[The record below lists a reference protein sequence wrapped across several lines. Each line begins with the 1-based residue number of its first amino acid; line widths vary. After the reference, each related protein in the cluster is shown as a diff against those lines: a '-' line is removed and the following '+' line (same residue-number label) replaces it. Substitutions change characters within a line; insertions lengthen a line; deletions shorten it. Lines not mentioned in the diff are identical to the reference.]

1 MSLRTRGLLFGVTAA
16 LAIGVVIGLGGA
28 PKSNPLRASQA
39 PSGGGIAVAPNDRSF
54 LVTAEDLRARRA
66 QAVAGVEPFRDA
78 FDDLL
83 QWARTATNT
92 APRPLQPL
100 VVTDNDNELTDDATR
115 AYGLSIAYAAT
126 GSEEYAVAAR
136 ATIRAWV
143 DKVQWTED
151 TCPDSGG
158 CHTSLVIGRV
168 GAGFPFA
175 ADLIAGSPSWTSDD
189 RAALQAWLR
198 KVLLPGASTRP
209 NNWGDAGTFARVAIA
224 DYLDDDKAFDDAIGT
239 WRSLLDLIEPD
250 GRIPEEVRRGTAG
263 ISYTQEALG
272 YKIAVARIAERR
284 GLNLWDAVGAKGGS
298 LRAAIDRLA
307 YYWTRPNE
315 WPDAT
320 NPEVPVAGPAWEIA
334 YAHWHDPIWIPIVES
349 SRPYGDRG
357 HSALVFTTLTNG
369 IPIDRT
375 VAVGSPSVSPS
386 PSASPSASAA
396 PGSAPPLAALTGL
409 TARLVRSAALGDV
422 ATNLAWTGSSG
433 DRVQVESSTGDQ
445 WRSVVDRSGTSGST
459 IVRRAPGS
467 VAYRARPVG
476 AAGPGPWLQLDGVTT
491 ARVDAGSRSLTVTGS
506 WAAAGL
512 AGYSGGTAFSTKQVG
527 ATATWRGRISDL
539 LLIGPVGPTR
549 GRFDLIVDGKVVQTV
564 TEHARTFVART
575 VLAQLHWSTTG
586 DHTITIRTRSSSGGS
601 TVAIDD
607 LVTLATGSLSQP
619 GS

>member
-1 MSLRTRGLLFGVTAA
+1 MSLRTRGLLFGVAAA
-16 LAIGVVIGLGGA
+16 LVIGVVIGFGGA
-28 PKSNPLRASQA
+28 PKANPLKASQA
-39 PSGGGIAVAPNDRSF
+39 PSGGIAVATDDRSF
-54 LVTAEDLRARRA
+54 LVTADDLRARRA
-66 QAVAGVEPFRDA
+66 QAVAGLEPYRDA

-92 APRPLQPL
+92 TPRPLQPL

-115 AYGLSIAYAAT
+115 AYGLAIAYAAT

-175 ADLIAGSPSWTSDD
+175 ADLIAGSPSWTPDD
-189 RAALQAWLR
+189 RAALQSWLR
-198 KVLLPGASTRP
+198 KVLLPAASTRP

-307 YYWTRPNE
+307 YYWTRPSE

-375 VAVGSPSVSPS
+375 VAVGSPSVAPS
-386 PSASPSASAA
+386 PSASPSA
-396 PGSAPPLAALTGL
+396 PGASGPPLAALSSL
-409 TARLVRSAALGDV
+409 TARLAKSAALGDV
-422 ATNLAWTGSSG
+422 TVNLTWSGSAG
-433 DRVQVESSTGDQ
+433 DRVEVESSTGDQ
-445 WRSVVDRSGTSGST
+445 WRSVVDRRGVSGST
-459 IVRRAPGS
+459 MVRRAPGTA
-467 VAYRARPVG
+467 AYRARPVG
-476 AAGPGPWLQLDGVTT
+476 GGAAGPWLQLDGVTT
-491 ARVDAGSRSLTVTGS
+491 ARVDAGTRSLTVTGS
-506 WAAAGL
+506 WQAAGHP
-512 AGYSGGTAFSTKQVG
+512 GYSGGAALSTKQVG

-539 LLIGPVGPTR
+539 LIIGPVGPTR
-549 GRFDLIVDGKVVQTV
+549 GRFDLIVDGKVVQTI
-564 TEHARTFVART
+564 TQYARTFVART
-575 VLAQLHWSTTG
+575 VLAQVHWSTTEE
-586 DHTITIRTRSSSGGS
+586 HTIVIRTRSSSSGT
-601 TVAIDD
+601 TVAIDE
-607 LVTLATGSLSQP
+607 LVTLATGALSQP